1 MSGRRDFDESVRRA
15 LDALPP
21 PIAAK
26 LENVVLV
33 VEDEDPDDPDL
44 FGVCRE
50 DLYMP
55 VTIAIYRLPLQES
68 FPDRSELEQEIRITV
83 LHELGHYFGMDE
95 RELDELGYG

>member
-1 MSGRRDFDESVRRA
+1 MSGRRDFEESVRRA

-26 LENVVLV
+26 LENVALV
-33 VEDEDPDDPDL
+33 VEDEDPYDPDL
-44 FGVCRE
+44 FGLCRE
-50 DLYMP
+50 EPYMP

-68 FPDRSELEQEIRITV
+68 FPDRRELEQEIRITV

>member
-1 MSGRRDFDESVRRA
+1 MTAKSFEESVRRA
-15 LDALPP
+15 LDSLPP

-26 LENVVLV
+26 LENVAVV
-33 VEDEDPDDPDL
+33 VEDEDPEDPDL

-50 DLYMP
+50 EPYMP

-68 FPDRSELEQEIRITV
+68 YPDRAELEQEIRITV

-95 RELDELGYG
+95 DELEGLGYG